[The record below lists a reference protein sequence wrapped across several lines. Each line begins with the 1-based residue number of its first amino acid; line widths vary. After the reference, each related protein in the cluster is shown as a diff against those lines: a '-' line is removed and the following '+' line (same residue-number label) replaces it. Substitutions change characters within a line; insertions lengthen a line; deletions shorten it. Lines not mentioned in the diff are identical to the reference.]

1 MTDETCHLTTQLS
14 RFASERRGPRV
25 SGISFVGVSR
35 PKLQHNGQVARDR
48 ALGLRV
54 AVQPSVAVPGHTP
67 KDAPMARSVS
77 INRPRKR
84 PTSRRQS
91 YIEQRPV
98 LQLPLEAPV
107 WREPPSNREE
117 RSRDSERGV
126 AVVDFFI

>member
-1 MTDETCHLTTQLS
+1 
-14 RFASERRGPRV
+14 
-25 SGISFVGVSR
+25 
-35 PKLQHNGQVARDR
+35 
-48 ALGLRV
+48 
-54 AVQPSVAVPGHTP
+54 
-67 KDAPMARSVS
+67 MARSVS